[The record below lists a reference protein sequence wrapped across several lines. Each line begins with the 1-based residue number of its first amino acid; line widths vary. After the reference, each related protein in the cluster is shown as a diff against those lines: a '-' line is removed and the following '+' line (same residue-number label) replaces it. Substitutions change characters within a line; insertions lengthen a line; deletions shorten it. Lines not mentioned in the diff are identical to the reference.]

1 MGVCVCL
8 GGGGCLFEGGCYTVN
23 QAFTILSY
31 VTLYE

>member
-1 MGVCVCL
+1 MCGGG